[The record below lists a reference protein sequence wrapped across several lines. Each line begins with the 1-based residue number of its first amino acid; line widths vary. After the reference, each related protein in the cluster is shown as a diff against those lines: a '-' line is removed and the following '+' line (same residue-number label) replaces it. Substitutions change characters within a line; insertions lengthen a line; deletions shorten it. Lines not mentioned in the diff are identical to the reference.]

1 MKITETLQAFVKVTV
16 KKTGKTYYRSM
27 NYAKH
32 ITTKQ
37 GHKYFLRHGNKWI
50 DVTAQGFKLATTKQA
65 IMNVQDQLEKELRK
79 RVEQI
84 MRDEENERKD

>member
-1 MKITETLQAFVKVTV
+1 MKITETLQASVKLTV
-16 KKTGKTYYRSM
+16 RKIGKTYYRSM

-37 GHKYFLRHGNKWI
+37 GHEYFLRNGNKWI
-50 DVTAQGFKLATTKQA
+50 KVTAQGFKLATTKQA
-65 IMNVQDQLEKELRK
+65 LMNIQDQLERELRK

-84 MRDEENERKD
+84 MKDERK